1 MRPHTAKENYRIM
14 PKCNIV
20 NLEISLQFSIY
31 QDRAFGIPLGS
42 LQLINTKEVLFAF
55 FEVDMQHAF
64 IYY

>member
-1 MRPHTAKENYRIM
+1 M